1 MERKVGELLAG
12 YMYVLVGKINS
23 IVSFAV
29 RACVRTVA
37 PPRLVERNKN

>member
-1 MERKVGELLAG
+1 MERKGGELLAAG

-37 PPRLVERNKN
+37 PDRVYVHV